1 MSQLCHALSGVLRQ
15 HLSMMPMSAVTVQKE
30 ATLLFVL
37 ELCLTAVQ
45 AIPEFKSEQA
55 SRPNQAYQTAGFHD

>member
-1 MSQLCHALSGVLRQ
+1 
-15 HLSMMPMSAVTVQKE
+15 MPMSAVTVQKE